1 MELTNQLK
9 KLKQLKN
16 KAMKNFDEKEKQIQ
30 EICDRL
36 RSSDVLYAEFNIA
49 YYDIMKIVREAYY
62 EGHDAG
68 VQTMT
73 DIQLKSQEKINNLF
87 KN

>member
-1 MELTNQLK
+1 
-9 KLKQLKN
+9 
-16 KAMKNFDEKEKQIQ
+16 MKNFDEKENQIE
-30 EICDRL
+30 EILDRV
-36 RSSDVLYAEFNIA
+36 RHSDFIDNELYIA
-49 YYDIMKIVREAYY
+49 YYDIIKIVRQAYY

-73 DIQLKSQEKINNLF
+73 DIQLKNQEKINNLF